1 MKQLITITIV
11 LVATVVAEAQVAPKP
26 TDDAAVRQGFA
37 AHVAASDLY
46 TAEQKQQI
54 AQLVELVEKSPEDA
68 GSMVSAGLMVLY
80 PKFESAVTDI
90 ASDKL
95 DRAVTALKTMVEA
108 KDEYLAANAQYY
120 LARAYAIDERYE
132 EALPLLQTLTKTG
145 ADKTQHLGE
154 ATFLRGVCE
163 VETLQRK
170 EALKTLKSFVEKF
183 PNSSE
188 RLLIGAM
195 HMIDELAFME
205 DGTMADVQD
214 RMDYSRRR
222 LDIAESGK
230 RTQDEQNRIIKIL
243 DKLIEEAEKKEQQ
256 GQGSG
261 SGNGSGQG
269 PGQGGNP
276 SGNGIPGG
284 PANQSTAPVGQ
295 ARMGALHRGASGNA
309 EESWGEARDREREEV
324 LNAIKAR
331 YPDRY
336 REMIEQYYR
345 SLQEESR

>member
-1 MKQLITITIV
+1 MKRFLTLAI
-11 LVATVVAEAQVAPKP
+11 LLAATTLAQADDTPKP
-26 TDDAAVRQGFA
+26 TDNATLFKAFA
-37 AHVAASDLY
+37 THVAGSDLY
-46 TAEQKQQI
+46 TAEQKRQI
-54 AQLVELVEKSPEDA
+54 VKLQELIEASPEDI
-68 GSMVSAGLMVLY
+68 GSTISAGLMALY
-80 PKFESAVTDI
+80 PEYDAAVTDI
-90 ASDKL
+90 ASDHL
-95 DRAVTALKTMVEA
+95 DRAVGNLKKLA
-108 KDEYLAANAQYY
+108 ASKDAYLAANARYY

-132 EALPLLQTLTKTG
+132 DALPLLEKLMKTG
-145 ADKTQHLGE
+145 ADKTQYLGE
-154 ATFLRGVCE
+154 ATFLKGVCE

-170 EALKTLKSFVEKF
+170 SALKTLQSFVKQY

-222 LDIAESGK
+222 LDIAESGQ
-230 RTQDEQNRIIKIL
+230 RTQEEQNRIIKIL

-256 GQGSG
+256 GQGG
-261 SGNGSGQG
+261 GMGQG
-269 PGQGGNP
+269 QGQKPGQGGNP
-276 SGNGIPGG
+276 SGNNNPGG
-284 PANQSTAPVGQ
+284 PADQSTAPVGP
-295 ARMGALHRGASGNA
+295 ARMGALHKGASGSA

>member
-1 MKQLITITIV
+1 MKQLMTIAIV
-11 LVATVVAEAQVAPKP
+11 LVATVVGQAQVTPKP
-26 TDDAAVRQGFA
+26 ADDASVRKGFA

-54 AQLVELVEKSPEDA
+54 VQLAELVANSPEDA

-90 ASDKL
+90 ASDNL
-95 DRAVTALKTMVEA
+95 DRAVTALKTMVDS
-108 KDEYLAANAQYY
+108 KDEYLAANAKYY

-132 EALPLLQTLTKTG
+132 KALPLLETLMKTG
-145 ADKTQHLGE
+145 ADKTQHRGE

-170 EALKTLKSFVEKF
+170 AALKTLKSFVEKF

-256 GQGSG
+256 GQGGGSG
-261 SGNGSGQG
+261 SGSGQ
-269 PGQGGNP
+269 GQGGNP

-284 PANQSTAPVGQ
+284 PADQSTAPVGQ